1 MQKFAFVSGILTV
14 MTKAKKPSVFE
25 HPKVVIRSLSIRHIN
40 YGAGRQSKTTLFL
53 KNVLIVIN
61 FVSITSDSDML
72 YSRLSFS
79 KNGVIR
85 MDGFST
91 PDQFD
96 DEALALWD
104 PGVMQNSF
112 LDKNTATYILSFIG
126 DKFCQMVVT
135 ENTAATWV
143 KKDSKEFFQ
152 ITDILTE

>member
-1 MQKFAFVSGILTV
+1 MYQLLVVLLFCIIIIIII
-14 MTKAKKPSVFE
+14 
-25 HPKVVIRSLSIRHIN
+25 VVI
-40 YGAGRQSKTTLFL
+40 
-53 KNVLIVIN
+53 V
-61 FVSITSDSDML
+61 L

-91 PDQFD
+91 PEQFD

-112 LDKNTATYILSFIG
+112 LDKTTAIYILSFIG

-143 KKDSKEFFQ
+143 KKDSKKSFQ
-152 ITDILTE
+152 MTDILIKWDWLQLGDMVCVLSQASLEASS